1 MNDGELTSGG
11 AARKIV
17 VRRRL
22 RTAAATVTATAV
34 LAAAVV
40 VASGAGGDGDS
51 PVAAADLPPR
61 TEEVRRETLR
71 ETRTQTGTLG
81 YGRARLLAPREDGTV
96 TWLPEAGDVIRPGAT
111 LYGLGEEPVVLLRG
125 AVPAYRRMARGMR
138 GRDVAQLEKALAAS
152 GYRGFTVDRVF
163 AEGTADAVR
172 AWQRRVG
179 LPVTGAVELGQVM
192 FGPGD
197 VRVSA
202 LSVSLGDPVRTGQ
215 AVLSLT
221 GTEPLVTVPL
231 DVADQRLAKKGAAVT
246 VHLPD
251 GTAIDGT
258 IASVTT
264 VVETDEEKK
273 QVTVVEVQVR
283 LKSRADGFDSAAV
296 DVTFSAGERENVLT
310 VPVVA
315 LLALAE
321 GGYGVEVV
329 DGTRHTV
336 VAVETGLFAGG
347 RVEVTGGGVAE
358 GTRVG
363 VPS

>member
-1 MNDGELTSGG
+1 MSADIQ
-11 AARKIV
+11 RKTV

-22 RTAAATVTATAV
+22 RTAAATVTATAA
-34 LAAAVV
+34 LAAAAV
-40 VASGAGGDGDS
+40 VASGAGGGTGS
-51 PVAAADLPPR
+51 EAAASDLPPK

-71 ETRTQTGTLG
+71 ETRTETGTLG

-96 TWLPEAGDVIRPGAT
+96 TWLPEVGDVIRPGSA
-111 LYGLGEEPVVLLRG
+111 LYGLGEDPVVLLRG
-125 AVPAYRRMARGMR
+125 AVPAYRRMADGMR

-152 GYRGFTVDRVF
+152 GYRGFTVDDVF
-163 AEGTADAVR
+163 TGGTAEAVR
-172 AWQRRVG
+172 AWQRRIG
-179 LPVTGAVELGQVM
+179 LPVTGEVELGQVV

-202 LSVSLGDPVRTGQ
+202 LSANLGDPVAAGQ
-215 AVLSLT
+215 AVVSLT

-231 DVADQRLAKKGAAVT
+231 DVADQRLAKEGAAVT
-246 VHLPD
+246 VQLPD
-251 GTAIDGT
+251 GHSIDGT

-264 VVETDEEKK
+264 VVQTDEEKK
-273 QVTVVEVQVR
+273 QVTVVEVQVK
-283 LKSRADGFDSAAV
+283 LASRADGFDSAAV
-296 DVTFSAGERENVLT
+296 DVTFAAGERENVLT

-336 VAVETGLFAGG
+336 VAVETGLFAAG